1 MTPPSLDATLRL
13 IRAQRIGQTLAAAR
27 QLGLPARLE
36 ASPATIEELA
46 ELARI
51 EPPRLRRLLDGLEA
65 MELVS
70 RVGGRYTLRVPAV
83 VIDQMLAPRD
93 LVPALRGQFEF
104 AGHTPEGANRAYP
117 AFVDALSQL
126 MSEAA
131 DTAGRVLAAPGAHIL
146 EVAAGACGWSIG
158 VARHSPGCR
167 LTINDLP
174 AVLERGKAAV
184 ARAGLSD
191 RATFLPGDLNI
202 VELEACHDLVLVPM
216 VLHLFD
222 PEAARA
228 FTLAAAQ
235 GLAPGG
241 RLVLIDVFV
250 DGRQLDLDAQ
260 VYSLELLTRSRDG
273 RVHRLDDALGWLGD
287 AGLHNGRVEYIDH
300 TVKVGLVMAERPALG
315 PGVVPREGGAA
326 RR

>member
-27 QLGLPARLE
+27 ELGLPARLE
-36 ASPATIEELA
+36 ASPATVEELA
-46 ELARI
+46 AMSQI
-51 EPPRLRRLLDGLEA
+51 EPARLRRLLDGLEA
-65 MELVS
+65 MELVA
-70 RVGGRYTLRVPAV
+70 RVEGRYTLRVAAP
-83 VIDQMLAPRD
+83 VIDRMLAPRD

-104 AGHTPEGANRAYP
+104 AGHTAEGANRAYP

-126 MSEAA
+126 MTEAA
-131 DTAGRVLAAPGAHIL
+131 DMAGRMLAAPGAHIL

-158 VARHSPGCR
+158 VARYSPGCR

-174 AVLERGKAAV
+174 AVLERSKAGM

-191 RATFLPGDLNI
+191 RATFLPGDLNT
-202 VELEACHDLVLVPM
+202 VELDPCHDLVLVPM

-228 FTLAAAQ
+228 FTLAAAR

-241 RLVLIDVFV
+241 RLVLIDVFI
-250 DGRQLDLDAQ
+250 DEGPLDLDAQ
-260 VYSLELLTRSRDG
+260 IYSLELLTRSRDG
-273 RVHRLDDALGWLGD
+273 RVHQLADALHWLRES
-287 AGLHNGRVEYIDH
+287 GLQGARVEYLDH
-300 TVKVGLVMAERPALG
+300 SLRVGLVMAERKAAG
-315 PGVVPREGGAA
+315 PR
-326 RR
+326 